1 MHTIEQ
7 IINRKRQ
14 LEITIIAESCFETA
28 ATHTLDGEGCKQ
40 GDSGS
45 HQTRNLTG
53 SQDHQAMTDRFW
65 SCNEIKLIKK
75 FDNAW
80 NGRWNKKRGK
90 HKTHWIDIIKQ
101 STAMNK
107 TELKETVKKGKNG
120 KSWSIKCP
128 KVIHD

>member
-1 MHTIEQ
+1 MKKAEDR
-7 IINRKRQ
+7 RK
-14 LEITIIAESCFETA
+14 IDSFELWCWLRTS

-65 SCNEIKLIKK
+65 SCHKIKLIKK

-80 NGRWNKKRGK
+80 NGRWNKKRGQ
-90 HKTHWIDIIKQ
+90 HKTHWIDSGRHKHAEMTSSNNLQ
-101 STAMNK
+101 T
-107 TELKETVKKGKNG
+107 
-120 KSWSIKCP
+120 SI
-128 KVIHD
+128 